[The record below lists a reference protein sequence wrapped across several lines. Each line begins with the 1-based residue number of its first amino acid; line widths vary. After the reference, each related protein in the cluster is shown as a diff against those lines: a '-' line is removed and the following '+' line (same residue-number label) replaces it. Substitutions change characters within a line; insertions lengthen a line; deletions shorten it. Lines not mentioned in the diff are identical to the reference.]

1 MYHGEPVNLHR
12 GILRFEEGTSNSNP
26 LDEKTSSNPFPE
38 ENEMLGMLH
47 DLQAPI
53 EHRRNKGRPGIRD
66 YLNRFSIAID
76 VLTQNTFPIITLK
89 WADVPSEYI
98 EVVKGDLQFEFD
110 FGEQA
115 LTCFVEHQ
123 MLITSNRGST
133 RLLKCSN
140 LTTTKADPSHS
151 FNDNTILLKNAIVQ
165 WTMLSYLEKHTPL
178 ELAKSNVRTPVP
190 VPAQWT
196 VLGTRSGY
204 SKGLDWGPKPKSQ
217 KGRRTVTEKWQNRT
231 KNRGD
236 KKDHRGDESGTER
249 TMKTL
254 RV

>member
-12 GILRFEEGTSNSNP
+12 GIPRFEEGTNNSNP
-26 LDEKTSSNPFPE
+26 LDEKTSNNPFPE

-66 YLNRFSIAID
+66 YSNRFSIAID
-76 VLTQNTFPIITLK
+76 VLTQNTFPIIALK
-89 WADVPSEYI
+89 WVDVPSEYI
-98 EVVKGDLQFEFD
+98 EVVKGGLQVN
-110 FGEQA
+110 
-115 LTCFVEHQ
+115 L
-123 MLITSNRGST
+123 SNRGST

-151 FNDNTILLKNAIVQ
+151 FNDNTILLKNAMVQ
-165 WTMLSYLEKHTPL
+165 WTMLSYLEKYTPL
-178 ELAKSNVRTPVP
+178 ELAKSNVRTLVP

-196 VLGTRSGY
+196 VLGTRSDY
-204 SKGLDWGPKPKSQ
+204 SKCLEPKSQ
-217 KGRRTVTEKWQNRT
+217 KGRRTVTEKWQKRT

-254 RV
+254 RTEFLTDLLQHWEFPGSL